1 MKRTKII
8 ATIGPASNNPEIIKE
23 LIQAGIDVARI
34 NMSHSQDENAVKLL
48 VDIIRHEAKQLDRS
62 VSIIFDL
69 SGPKLRVKR
78 FSENKSIHIEKD
90 KFYTIGYANSDIPID
105 VNLRFKHVEEG
116 ALVKINDGNL
126 SFKVINHKNSQ
137 LEICAENSGEI
148 TSGKGVNFPGITL
161 NIPAVTEKDINDLK
175 LAISLDIDWV
185 AISFVRNVEDCKP
198 IQKVFDEYSK
208 SIPMVAKIEKPEAL
222 ENLSELINLFDGIL
236 VARGD
241 LGVEMPLNEL
251 PILQKKIVNECL
263 KKHKPVIIA
272 TQMLETMIE
281 NPSPTRAEVND
292 VANAI
297 YDGADAVMLSGETAM
312 GKYPVETVKMMS
324 SITKSVEKDYDQ
336 SNFNRNIQFKNNI
349 KIDNRLSIAHAVF
362 TLVKDM
368 KVKHIVIMTESG
380 KTAKQ
385 MAVFRPDATIYAL
398 CPHWDICRELNLI
411 WGIIPVH
418 VNEFKSTDNM
428 LVQSSAILKQR
439 GFLKEGEIF
448 ILTAGVP
455 VGISGSTNMLKI
467 HTA

>member
-1 MKRTKII
+1 MKKTKII
-8 ATIGPASNNPEIIKE
+8 ATLGSASNNSKVIRK
-23 LIQAGIDVARI
+23 LIQAGMDVARI
-34 NMSHSQDENAVKLL
+34 NMSHSLDENAVKLL
-48 VDIIRHEAKQLDRS
+48 VDKIRYEAKQLERS

-78 FSENKSIHIEKD
+78 FSNDKSISIEKD
-90 KFYTIGYANSDIPID
+90 KFYTIGYTNSDIPID
-105 VNLRFKHVEEG
+105 VDLRFKHVEEG

-126 SFKVINHKNSQ
+126 SFKIINHKNSQ

-175 LAISLDIDWV
+175 LALSLDIDWI
-185 AISFVRNVEDCKP
+185 AISFVRNVDDCKP
-198 IQKVFDEYSK
+198 IQKVFDEYAK
-208 SIPMVAKIEKPEAL
+208 SIPLIAKIEKPEAL
-222 ENLSELINLFDGIL
+222 ENLSQLINRFDGIL

-241 LGVEMPLNEL
+241 LGVEMPLHEL

-312 GKYPVETVKMMS
+312 GNYPIETLKMMT
-324 SITKSVEKDYDQ
+324 SIIKSVENDYDQ
-336 SNFNRNIQFKNNI
+336 SNFNRNIQFNYDS
-349 KIDNRLSIAHAVF
+349 KIDNRLPIAHAVF

-380 KTAKQ
+380 VTAKQ
-385 MAVFRPDATIYAL
+385 MAIFRPDATIYAL

-411 WGIIPVH
+411 WGIIPVF
-418 VNEFKSTDNM
+418 VKEFESTDKM
-428 LVQSSAILKQR
+428 LLESSAILKRR
-439 GFLKEGEIF
+439 GFINEGETF

-467 HTA
+467 HKA